1 MFYVPGVTAAK
12 LPPGKSFPFRDALA
26 AAGREKPNNDQ
37 DQQPGPDSLTTESL
51 VEAVDIYAT
60 LSDLA
65 GLDVP
70 PTCPPDPFRVSFC
83 TEGYSFAPLILNV
96 RTTSP
101 VKPSKTAK
109 TGAVQWKK
117 AVFSQY
123 PRPSFLPARNTISP
137 ALESIRIMGYTMRTQ
152 TQRYTE
158 WVAYQP
164 ATFSANWSHVYATEL
179 YDYAKD
185 PEGDYNVADVPA
197 YSQVVA
203 QLAQRLRE
211 GWRKALPA
219 H

>member
-26 AAGREKPNNDQ
+26 EAEKPSNHPR
-37 DQQPGPDSLTTESL
+37 PGPDSLTTESL

-83 TEGYSFAPLILNV
+83 TEGYSFAPLLRNV
-96 RTTSP
+96 SRTAP
-101 VKPSKTAK
+101 INPSKTK
-109 TGAVQWKK
+109 TGTVQWKK

-123 PRPSFLPARNTISP
+123 PRPSFMPARNTISP
-137 ALESIRIMGYTMRTQ
+137 ALESIRIMGYTMRTE

-164 ATFSANWSHVYATEL
+164 STFSANWSHVYATEL

-185 PEGDYNVADVPA
+185 PEGNYNVADVPA

-219 H
+219 R